1 MTFDFEA
8 KRRLIEEQCKSPV
21 WIEESGYSDEKLKCA
36 VTKIESGDAPK
47 SIIKAKTFELIAQ
60 NGRIA
65 LDKDDIF
72 QYKLSGGGIMVEQ
85 RLRWELKVRKN
96 YLQEE
101 FDFLDFAWH
110 KCGAY
115 IGMPDFGH
123 TSPNTRLMLSVG
135 FSGLLDRV
143 EAAAKREGLS
153 ENQREFYE
161 SCRIVLRALMDVSS
175 RLSEAIRPYNADNAD
190 ALANLSEK
198 KPENI
203 YEAMQLIILY
213 FFMHEYIGG
222 ARVRTLGRLD
232 VLLEPFYKNDIESGR
247 YTKDEI
253 KSMLKFFLFKF
264 WCAKVPY
271 DLPFCL
277 GGIDEDG
284 QCVTSEISYL
294 IVEAYNE
301 LNIYSPKIHIR
312 VSDKTPEDF
321 VKLVLSCI
329 RRGNSSFVFVNDSIG
344 IEALKRVGIS
354 EREARDFVPIG
365 CYEPAVW
372 GVEMGCTGN
381 GGVNLPKA
389 LELVFTNGRDNAT
402 GKTCGVEAGRITSFV
417 DFIDALKK
425 QIAYMTKK
433 VTDYVGSI
441 EKHYMEI
448 YPDPILSCQYD
459 HSVESGVDVYDGGAK
474 YNNSSV
480 YFYSIASLVDSICA
494 VKKLCFEDKIIEFDS
509 LGEILKNNWQGHED
523 QRRAVLKFKEKY
535 GNGDAVADALAVEFS
550 DYCAS
555 LVNNKPN
562 GRGGVFKAALFSIDN
577 CFYIGKNTMA
587 TPDGRFYGEPLSKNL
602 CATVGMDKKGIT
614 ALINSVTKIDHAAF
628 PTGSVLDIVV
638 HPSAVSGDD
647 GLDAFYGIL
656 MTYFKKGGFAMH
668 GNVFDAETLKDAQ
681 SNPEK
686 YGNLQIRVCGWNA
699 YFVNLSK
706 AEQDAFI
713 KQAEGNS

>member
-1 MTFDFEA
+1 MIFDFDA
-8 KRRLIEEQCKSPV
+8 KRRLIDEQSRSPV
-21 WIEESGYSDEKLKCA
+21 WIDESGYSDEELNRA
-36 VTKIESGDAPK
+36 VKEIETCGASKA
-47 SIIKAKTFELIAQ
+47 IMKAKTFELIAGK
-60 NGRIA
+60 GRIA

-85 RLRWELKVRKN
+85 RLRWELVVRAN

-135 FSGLLDRV
+135 FSGLLERV
-143 EAAAKREGLS
+143 ELAAKREGLS

-161 SCRIVLRALMDVSS
+161 SCRIVLRALMEVAS
-175 RLSEAIRPYNADNAD
+175 RFADAIRPYNADNAD
-190 ALANLSEK
+190 ALANISEK
-198 KPENI
+198 RPENI
-203 YEAMQLIILY
+203 YEAMQLIIIY

-232 VLLEPFYKNDIESGR
+232 VLLEPFYKKDIESGR

-253 KSMLKFFLFKF
+253 KEMLKFFLFKF
-264 WCAKVPY
+264 WCAKVPF

-277 GGIDEDG
+277 CGIDEEG
-284 QCVTSEISYL
+284 NEVTSEISYM

-301 LNIYSPKIHIR
+301 LKIYSPKIHIR
-312 VSDKTPEDF
+312 VSDRTPADF

-329 RRGNSSFVFVNDSIG
+329 RRGNSSFVFINDNIG
-344 IEALKRVGIS
+344 IETLKRVGIS

-389 LELVFTNGRDNAT
+389 VELVFTNGRDNAS
-402 GKTCGVEAGRITSFV
+402 GKMCGLETGRITSFES
-417 DFIDALKK
+417 FIVAVKK

-433 VTDYVGSI
+433 VTDYVISI
-441 EKHYMEI
+441 EKHYGEI
-448 YPDPILSCQYD
+448 YPDPLLSCQYE
-459 HSVESGVDVYDGGAK
+459 HSVERGVDVYEGGAK

-494 VKKLCFEDKIIEFDS
+494 VRKLCFEDKTLEFDS
-509 LGEILKNNWQGHED
+509 LGEILKNNWQGNED
-523 QRRAVLKFKEKY
+523 LRRNALRCKEKY
-535 GNGDAVADALAVEFS
+535 GNGNAVADAFAVEFA
-550 DYCAS
+550 DFCAN

-562 GRGGVFKAALFSIDN
+562 GRTGVFKAALFSIDH

-587 TPDGRFYGEPLSKNL
+587 TPDGRFYGDPLSKNL

-668 GNVFDAETLKDAQ
+668 GNVFDAKTLKDAQ
-681 SNPEK
+681 SNPGK
-686 YGNLQIRVCGWNA
+686 YGNLQVRVCGWNA

-713 KQAEGNS
+713 KQAEGNV

>member
-1 MTFDFEA
+1 MMPIFES
-8 KRRLIEEQCKSPV
+8 KRMQIENISLFPA
-21 WIEESGYSDEKLKCA
+21 WIPESGCSDEELKRA
-36 VTKIESGDAPK
+36 VTKIESCGAPK
-47 SIIKAKTFELIAQ
+47 SIMKAKTFELIAQ
-60 NGRIA
+60 KGRIA

-85 RLRWELKVRKN
+85 RSRWELEVRAKH
-96 YLQEE
+96 LQEE
-101 FDFLDFAWH
+101 FDFLEFAWH
-110 KCGAY
+110 RCGAC

-135 FSGLLDRV
+135 FSGLLERIEV
-143 EAAAKREGLS
+143 AAKGKELS
-153 ENQREFYE
+153 ENQRDFYE
-161 SCRIVLRALMDVSS
+161 SCRIVLRALAFVAN
-175 RLSEAIRPYNADNAD
+175 RLADAIRPYNSDNAD
-190 ALANLSEK
+190 ALANISEK

-247 YTKDEI
+247 YTRGEI
-253 KSMLKFFLFKF
+253 KEMLKFFLFKF
-264 WCAKVPY
+264 WCAKVPF

-284 QCVTSEISYL
+284 VEVTSEISYL

-312 VSDKTPEDF
+312 VSDKTPADF

-329 RRGNSSFVFVNDSIG
+329 RQGNSSFVFVNDNTG
-344 IEALKRVGIS
+344 IETLKRVGIS
-354 EREARDFVPIG
+354 EREARDFVLIG

-381 GGVNLPKA
+381 GGVSLPKA
-389 LELVFTNGRDNAT
+389 VELVFTNGRDNAT
-402 GKTCGVEAGRITSFV
+402 GKTCGIETGMVTDFESFV
-417 DFIDALKK
+417 DAVKK
-425 QIAYMTKK
+425 QIAYMTEK
-433 VTDYVGSI
+433 VTDYVIKI
-441 EKHYMEI
+441 ERHYGEI
-448 YPDPILSCQYD
+448 YPDPLLSCQYE
-459 HSVESGVDVYDGGAK
+459 HSVERGVDVYEGGAK

-494 VKKLCFEDKIIEFDS
+494 VKRLVFDEKIFRLDE
-509 LGEILKNNWQGHED
+509 LGEILKNNWQGHENE
-523 QRRAVLKFKEKY
+523 RRKALTLKEKY
-535 GNGDAVADALAVEFS
+535 GNGNETADAFAVEFA
-550 DYCAS
+550 DFCAS

-577 CFYIGKNTMA
+577 CFYIGRNTMA
-587 TPDGRFYGEPLSKNL
+587 TPDGRFYGDPLSKNL
-602 CATVGMDKKGIT
+602 CAVTGMDKKGIT

-638 HPSAVSGDD
+638 HPSAVSGED

-668 GNVFDAETLKDAQ
+668 GNVFDANTLRDAQ
-681 SNPEK
+681 AHPEK
-686 YGNLQIRVCGWNA
+686 YSNLQVRVCGWNA
-699 YFVNLSK
+699 YFVNLSR

-713 KQAEGNS
+713 KQAEGNV